1 MLGFLRRNLR
11 QASEE
16 TKAQAYFTMV
26 RSNLDYCS
34 TIWSPYQRDQK
45 HQVEMVQRR
54 SARFV
59 TNRYR
64 NTSSVTVMLDYLG
77 WESHETRRSKLQLI
91 VLYKIVHGLIDIPP
105 TDYLTQTNSRTRLA
119 HKYKYKQYSTSTD
132 CFKWSFFRRTAVWPN
147 LLMGI
152 YLPAMNVHP
161 NEEWWAVSSGL
172 VPRFPQ
178 GRQIGL
184 TLMGEKWL
192 GTTFLCIHTLSYLMF
207 LSLTIFFSFIFS
219 LAHH

>member
-1 MLGFLRRNLR
+1 MDLQSNLSWKNHISRITKKSNNMLGFLRRNLR

-45 HQVEMVQRR
+45 HQIEMVQRR

-64 NTSSVTVMLDYLG
+64 NTSSVTNMLDHLG

-105 TDYLTQTNSRTRLA
+105 TDYLTQTCSRTRTA
-119 HKYKYKQYSTSTD
+119 HKYKYQQYSTSTD
-132 CFKWSFFRRTAVWPN
+132 CFKYSFFPRTIPLWN
-147 LLMGI
+147 R
-152 YLPAMNVHP
+152 LPAAAAEAP
-161 NEEWWAVSSGL
+161 SLVSFKRELSN
-172 VPRFPQ
+172 
-178 GRQIGL
+178 L
-184 TLMGEKWL
+184 T
-192 GTTFLCIHTLSYLMF
+192 F
-207 LSLTIFFSFIFS
+207 
-219 LAHH
+219 

>member
-1 MLGFLRRNLR
+1 
-11 QASEE
+11 
-16 TKAQAYFTMV
+16 MV

-64 NTSSVTVMLDYLG
+64 NTSSVTDMLDYLG

-105 TDYLTQTNSRTRLA
+105 TDYLTQTNSRTRSA

-132 CFKWSFFRRTAVWPN
+132 CFKYSFPEDNPT
-147 LLMGI
+147 L
-152 YLPAMNVHP
+152 
-161 NEEWWAVSSGL
+161 EQTTTSS
-172 VPRFPQ
+172 R
-178 GRQIGL
+178 
-184 TLMGEKWL
+184 
-192 GTTFLCIHTLSYLMF
+192 
-207 LSLTIFFSFIFS
+207 
-219 LAHH
+219 